1 MSRLWRESRE
11 DFLTRVLICL
21 RIHLSSDWPQ
31 NPTLLV
37 MTSWKHSEVKQV
49 GNVCTSPEARA
60 PAGSQLRLG
69 WAPGRRGSS
78 ASHSR

>member
-49 GNVCTSPEARA
+49 MFAPLRRPEPQRA
-60 PAGSQLRLG
+60 VN
-69 WAPGRRGSS
+69 
-78 ASHSR
+78 